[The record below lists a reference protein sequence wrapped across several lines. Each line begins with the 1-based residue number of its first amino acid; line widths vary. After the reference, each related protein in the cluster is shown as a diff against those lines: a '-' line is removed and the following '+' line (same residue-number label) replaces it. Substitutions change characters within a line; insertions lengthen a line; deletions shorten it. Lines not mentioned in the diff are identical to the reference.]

1 MTSDFLPA
9 LYVKCD
15 CPRCADIVSFLD
27 EHGIAYRLRDVSRD
41 PVAAGELS
49 RLSTDLHV
57 PTLDW
62 HGQVVIAPSSAQ
74 LAAFLKEQEV
84 ELEDS

>member
-27 EHGIAYRLRDVSRD
+27 EHGIAYRLREVSRD
-41 PVAAGELS
+41 PVAAEEL
-49 RLSTDLHV
+49 RQLSTQLLV

-62 HGQVVIAPSSAQ
+62 HGQIVIAPSSAQ
-74 LAAFLKEQEV
+74 LAVFLNAQEV

>member
-1 MTSDFLPA
+1 MTYDLLPV
-9 LYVKCD
+9 LYVRCD
-15 CPRCADIVSFLD
+15 SSRCADIVSFLD
-27 EHGIAYRLRDVSRD
+27 ELGIAYRLRDISRD
-41 PVAAGELS
+41 PQAASELQQ
-49 RLSTDLHV
+49 LSEQLLV

-62 HGQVVIAPSSAQ
+62 HGQVLISPTPAR

>member
-1 MTSDFLPA
+1 MTYDLLPV
-9 LYVKCD
+9 LYVRCD
-15 CPRCADIVSFLD
+15 SSRCADIVSFLD

-41 PVAAGELS
+41 SQAADELRQFS
-49 RLSTDLHV
+49 EQSFV

-62 HGQVVIAPSSAQ
+62 HGQVLIAPTPVE
-74 LAAFLKEQEV
+74 LAAFLKAQEV